1 MDLDEI
7 TPDSHEVA
15 AGTLLALALALGV
28 AAGVGLG
35 MRMHAGAGRVER
47 RLGEYAQGLSL
58 MRSGGR

>member
-1 MDLDEI
+1 MDLDES

-15 AGTLLALALALGV
+15 GGTLLALALAHGV

-47 RLGEYAQGLSL
+47 RLGEYVEGLSL